1 MNNSYKYQ
9 QVVFSF
15 FLIFAFFLKPAYSE
29 IINTD
34 SIIYGD
40 YVVTMITDKPVIKD
54 GAVAVIG
61 NNIVAVGTRSEIEKK
76 YNTKQKILGKGR
88 ILMPGLINGH
98 THTPMTLLRG
108 FADDLDLMTWLNEYI
123 FPVEANVVDKD
134 FIKVGSELA
143 CWEMI
148 RGGTTTFVDMYFY
161 ANVTAEVV
169 ENCGLRAVITGITI
183 DFPVPGSTGWDNSL
197 KDAVEFVKLWQGK
210 NERITPGFGPHAPYT
225 VSPEHLE
232 QVALKAKEM
241 EAPISIHLAESETE
255 SAIIQERYNASPVKH
270 VLDLGF
276 APGKLITAHM
286 VHPNEKDIKMLVKHK
301 VGVIHN
307 PTSNLK
313 LASGIAPVSKMLAEG
328 VSVGLGTDGAASNN
342 DLDLW
347 EEMRLS
353 ALIHKVKMK
362 DPTTIPALTAL
373 KMATSMGAQAIGLG
387 DVTGQLVEGKR
398 ADMIQVSFD
407 SPRLSP
413 MYNVVSHLV
422 YAVDSND
429 VVTSMVSGK
438 LLMKNSKVL
447 TLDSKSVKDAAN
459 AKSKIIMQTL
469 INGKSSR

>member
-1 MNNSYKYQ
+1 MNKSYKYQ
-9 QVVFSF
+9 QAVISLCVM
-15 FLIFAFFLKPAYSE
+15 FAFFLKPTYAE
-29 IINTD
+29 VVNAD

-40 YVVTMITDKPVIKD
+40 YVVTMVTDQPVIED
-54 GAVAVIG
+54 GAVVVIG
-61 NNIVAVGTRSEIEKK
+61 NNIIAVGTRSAIEKK
-76 YNTKQKILGKGR
+76 YSAKQKISGSGR

-108 FADDLDLMTWLNEYI
+108 FADDLDLMTWLNDYI
-123 FPVEANVVDKD
+123 FPVESTVVDKD
-134 FIKVGSELA
+134 FIRVGSELA

-169 ENCGLRAVITGITI
+169 EHCGLRAVITGVAL
-183 DFPVPGSTGWDNSL
+183 DFPAPGSTGWDNSF

-225 VSPEHLE
+225 VSPEHLK

-241 EAPISIHLAESETE
+241 KTPVSIHVAESEIE

-276 APGKLITAHM
+276 APGNLITAHM

-328 VSVGLGTDGAASNN
+328 VLVGLGTDGAASNN

-353 ALIHKVKMK
+353 ALIHKVKMNN
-362 DPTTIPALTAL
+362 PTAIPALTAL
-373 KMATSMGAQAIGLG
+373 KMATSMGAEAIGLG
-387 DVTGQLVEGKR
+387 EETGQLIAGKR

-422 YAVDSND
+422 YAIDAND

-438 LLMKNSKVL
+438 LLMKDRKVL

-459 AKSKIIMQTL
+459 AKSRIIMKTL
-469 INGKSSR
+469 VSGKPSH